1 MLLTKSNTII
11 IGQVATILGLLMNAI
26 FTFTNGVFGIQNI
39 GICIILFTLI
49 IYALLTPITIKQQK
63 FSKMSAVMNPELQ
76 AINKKYRNKKDQVS
90 MMKMNE
96 ETQAVYEKYGVSPM
110 GTCLPLLIQMP
121 ILFALYRVI
130 WNIPAYVASVKDA
143 FLPLVNAL
151 LKINGSQEFLAEIVG
166 SQVNF
171 DKLGYTVNS
180 AVDALY
186 KFKPANWTALAEQ
199 FPELSNLIA
208 QTTSE
213 LDKMNY
219 FLGLNISNSP
229 MSAIIE
235 NFKTHNWLLLISALM
250 IPVLAGLSQWINV
263 KLMPQANDNSAADEE
278 NAMASSMKMMNNMM
292 PLMSVFFCLSLPIG
306 LGIYW
311 IAGAVFRSIQQLI
324 VNKHM
329 EKMDVDELVRKNME
343 KVNEKRKKQGLPP
356 KKISTHAKVN
366 LKDIETEKAADEKRE
381 EKRKKSIQDSTEY
394 YKNADVKPGSIAAK
408 ERMVQQFDDKKKK
421 K

>member
-1 MLLTKSNTII
+1 
-11 IGQVATILGLLMNAI
+11 
-26 FTFTNGVFGIQNI
+26 
-39 GICIILFTLI
+39 
-49 IYALLTPITIKQQK
+49 
-63 FSKMSAVMNPELQ
+63 
-76 AINKKYRNKKDQVS
+76 
-90 MMKMNE
+90 
-96 ETQAVYEKYGVSPM
+96 
-110 GTCLPLLIQMP
+110 
-121 ILFALYRVI
+121 
-130 WNIPAYVASVKDA
+130 
-143 FLPLVNAL
+143 
-151 LKINGSQEFLAEIVG
+151 
-166 SQVNF
+166 
-171 DKLGYTVNS
+171 
-180 AVDALY
+180 
-186 KFKPANWTALAEQ
+186 
-199 FPELSNLIA
+199 
-208 QTTSE
+208 
-213 LDKMNY
+213 MNY

-408 ERMVQQFDDKKKK
+408 ARMVQQFDDKKKK

>member
-263 KLMPQANDNSAADEE
+263 KLMPQANDNSSADEE

-408 ERMVQQFDDKKKK
+408 ARMVQQFDDKKKK

>member
-76 AINKKYRNKKDQVS
+76 TINKKYRNKKDQVS

-278 NAMASSMKMMNNMM
+278 NAMASSMKMINNMM

-408 ERMVQQFDDKKKK
+408 ARMVQQFDDKKKK

>member
-408 ERMVQQFDDKKKK
+408 SRMVQQFDDKKKK

>member
-408 ERMVQQFDDKKKK
+408 ARMVQQFDDKKKK

>member
-229 MSAIIE
+229 MSSIIE

-408 ERMVQQFDDKKKK
+408 ARMVQQFDDKKKK

>member
-76 AINKKYRNKKDQVS
+76 TINKKYRNKKDQVS

-408 ERMVQQFDDKKKK
+408 ARMVQQFDDKKKK

>member
-394 YKNADVKPGSIAAK
+394 YKNADVEPGSIAAK
-408 ERMVQQFDDKKKK
+408 ARMVQQFDDKIKKK
-421 K
+421 

>member
-1 MLLTKSNTII
+1 MKNASVNALSEE
-11 IGQVATILGLLMNAI
+11 GYFNAI
-26 FTFTNGVFGIQNI
+26 QLKTAALFSTCAELGALSVGASQERMAWAKSLGEHI
-39 GICIILFTLI
+39 GICFQIRDDIFDYYNDNVGKPTGNDLREGK
-49 IYALLTPITIKQQK
+49 IT
-63 FSKMSAVMNPELQ
+63 
-76 AINKKYRNKKDQVS
+76 
-90 MMKMNE
+90 
-96 ETQAVYEKYGVSPM
+96 
-110 GTCLPLLIQMP
+110 
-121 ILFALYRVI
+121 
-130 WNIPAYVASVKDA
+130 
-143 FLPLVNAL
+143 LPLVNAL

-408 ERMVQQFDDKKKK
+408 ARMVQQFDDKKKK